1 MAETDARRQ
10 AREMIPP
17 QIGIRLHDTAPGTF
31 EQRLAAAR
39 EQGFSCVHLALS
51 KLEGQTSD
59 AAALTPGYAMYLRR
73 LCAKYDQDIPLL
85 GCYLNLAHPDETVLK
100 GITDR
105 YIAHLRFAAALGCG
119 MVGTETGAPNAA
131 YRYDPVGCRSE
142 EALDT
147 FIRNLE
153 PVVRAA
159 ERFGVLMAFEPVYKH
174 IVWNPRRARQV
185 LDSIASPNLRIIFDP
200 VNLLHPDNLD
210 RREEV
215 IEEAIDLLGP
225 DIAMIHL
232 KDYRVQEDPGAEP
245 SMPCMACGLGEMD
258 YRRVLRFARESKPA
272 IHMTLENTRPENA
285 EAARKHILKIY
296 AAQGAAM

>member
-1 MAETDARRQ
+1 MAADRTIPTPGT
-10 AREMIPP
+10 IPP
-17 QIGIRLHDTAPGTF
+17 QIGIRLHDTAPGTMQ
-31 EQRLAAAR
+31 QRLAAAR
-39 EQGFSCVHLALS
+39 AQGFTCVHLALS
-51 KLEGQTSD
+51 KLAGQTAD
-59 AAALTPGYAMYLRR
+59 PAALTPGYAMYLRR
-73 LCAKYDQDIPLL
+73 LCAEQGMDIALL
-85 GCYLNLAHPDETVLK
+85 GCYLNLAHPDEAVLK

-131 YRYDPVGCRSE
+131 YRYDPAACHSA
-142 EALDT
+142 EALET

-159 ERFGVLMAFEPVYKH
+159 EQFGVLMAIEPVYKH

-185 LDSIASPNLRIIFDP
+185 LDAIESPNLRIIFDP

-210 RREEV
+210 HREE
-215 IEEAIDLLGP
+215 IIDEAIDLLGP

-232 KDYRVQEDPGAEP
+232 KDYRVVPQEGGEP

-258 YRRVLRFARESKPA
+258 YRAVLRYAREKKPG
-272 IHMTLENTRPENA
+272 IHMTMENTRPDDA
-285 EAARKHILKIY
+285 QAAREYICRVY
-296 AAQGAAM
+296 EEA